1 MLPVLEKV
9 MHIVQPL
16 GLAVLLVYTY
26 GLLQRAIGH
35 AVAMNMLM
43 GAMFGIAALVA
54 MLSPIQIADGIFVD
68 LRSLFVGVAGAFF
81 GFLGGFIAL
90 SIAAMTRITLGGD
103 GTMLGLY
110 GLAISFIMGIVWAN
124 FVRPWARHTP
134 TGYLVLGSMISCYV
148 SVGWLLPPTVR
159 TDFFVNVMPT
169 LVVANVLGA
178 MLLGQL
184 ITRERDLIDEA
195 RRLASEATT
204 DPLTKLANRATAAAV
219 FSDLPRFQNRH
230 HGQTMICIDVDRF
243 KTINDQ
249 HGHLRGDKVLVDIA
263 ARLSAC
269 VRPNDIL
276 SRISGDEFL
285 IVLHDI
291 DPDQAR
297 RVADRCLAAVN
308 EAPVIADKVEIDVS
322 ISVGAVWTDRKPSFT
337 AFREIADEALYR
349 AKDLGR
355 NCVSF
360 EIASS
365 FDQQPLSLSA

>member
-110 GLAISFIMGIVWAN
+110 GLAIAFIMGSAWAN
-124 FVRPWARHTP
+124 FVRPWVRHTP
-134 TGYLVLGSMISCYV
+134 RGYLVLGSMISCYV
-148 SVGWLLPPTVR
+148 SVGWLLPPAMR
-159 TDFFVNVMPT
+159 TDFFVNVVPT

-184 ITRERDLIDEA
+184 ITRERDLFDEA